1 MEGNRTILVLVVL
14 CVLMV
19 LLVWLLSRAGAI

>member
-1 MEGNRTILVLVVL
+1 VEGNRTILVLVVL

-19 LLVWLLSRAGAI
+19 LLVWLLSRIGVI

>member
-19 LLVWLLSRAGAI
+19 LLVWLLSRAGVI

>member
-14 CVLMV
+14 CVFMV
-19 LLVWLLSRAGAI
+19 LLVWLLSRAGVI

>member
-1 MEGNRTILVLVVL
+1 VEGNRTILVLVVL

-19 LLVWLLSRAGAI
+19 VLVWLLSRAGVI

>member
-1 MEGNRTILVLVVL
+1 VEGNRTILVLVVL

-19 LLVWLLSRAGAI
+19 LLVWLLSRTGVI